1 MRIQEYPLSRNQ
13 VKKMNLSLTDIKE
26 GLLQVPKSTLA
37 ADTRNNLRP
46 SLNNAASA
54 EIRKNLLHL
63 ICRGAEYQQDNVE
76 LFNTCTISR
85 FL

>member
-37 ADTRNNLRP
+37 ADTRNSLRP
-46 SLNNAASA
+46 SLNNAASSK
-54 EIRKNLLHL
+54 IRKNLFHQ
-63 ICRGAEYQQDNVE
+63 IYRGAEYQQDNVE
-76 LFNTCTISR
+76 LFNTCIVCR